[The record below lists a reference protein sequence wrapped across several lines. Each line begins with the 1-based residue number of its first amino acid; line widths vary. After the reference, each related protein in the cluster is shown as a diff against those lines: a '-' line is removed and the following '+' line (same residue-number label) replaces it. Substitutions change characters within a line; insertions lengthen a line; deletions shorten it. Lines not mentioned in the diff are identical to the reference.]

1 MAASWLMLAAALLA
15 LAGGVSGLHF
25 MVREGI
31 ERCFIEEVPSD
42 MLVLGKYKNPDA
54 GSGPGKPDIKMV
66 VTVRDP
72 KAAFILTHTCV
83 ENEGR
88 FAFTSTQGGEHLV
101 CVKTQSASF
110 ANRELRFSLELE
122 TGEGA
127 TDYEELAKMEH
138 LSAIEVEVRKLNDK
152 VHSVRAEQQY
162 QRKRE
167 EEFRATSENTN
178 AKVVWLSILQAFVLV
193 FSAFLQLRKL
203 KNFFKA
209 KKLA

>member
-1 MAASWLMLAAALLA
+1 
-15 LAGGVSGLHF
+15 
-25 MVREGI
+25 
-31 ERCFIEEVPSD
+31 
-42 MLVLGKYKNPDA
+42 
-54 GSGPGKPDIKMV
+54 
-66 VTVRDP
+66 
-72 KAAFILTHTCV
+72 
-83 ENEGR
+83 
-88 FAFTSTQGGEHLV
+88 
-101 CVKTQSASF
+101 
-110 ANRELRFSLELE
+110 
-122 TGEGA
+122 
-127 TDYEELAKMEH
+127 
-138 LSAIEVEVRKLNDK
+138 